1 MKDVQCGGNAEEE
14 RQLPAAM
21 TTEAV
26 VGFIM
31 QRPCKMATVVGGAM
45 HSEVVVGMGSCWIKG
60 TGALL

>member
-1 MKDVQCGGNAEEE
+1 MQCGGNAEEE
-14 RQLPAAM
+14 GGLPAAAM

-31 QRPCKMATVVGGAM
+31 QRPCIMGTVVGGAM
-45 HSEVVVGMGSCWIKG
+45 HSEVVIGMGSRWIKG